1 MNDNK
6 RIARN
11 AVIIYVR
18 LIIATVVGLLS
29 SRFVLRGLGVSD
41 FGLYNVV
48 GSIVTMM
55 AFINNIMV
63 SSTYRYVAFEQG
75 KGKEGDVNKVFNT
88 SLTIHICIAVV
99 VLFFSLT
106 LGEFYI
112 DNYLN
117 VDPGKLGV
125 ARFIFWTSILS
136 CMISMCCVPFTGL
149 LTAMEKFNVMAI
161 VEIMQRIFVLVLSIV
176 LMHYM
181 GDRLRLY
188 GLCIACFNILFSL
201 VYVIFCISKYRAI
214 VKWQFQRDKRLYREM
229 LGFSGWIAFGAAS
242 GMAQHQ
248 GGSMIVNYFFG
259 TILNAAYGIA
269 NTINSLVGQFSR
281 ALAQAAAPQ
290 ITKSY
295 SGNDINRSIDLASYI
310 SKYTVFLMLLF
321 VVPICLEIDSIL
333 NIWLGK
339 DSVPPYASIM
349 CQLMLINLTMS
360 GMGEGIVNLIQATGK
375 IKWFQIIM
383 STISLLALPA
393 AWILYNK
400 GAEPYILLV
409 CFIVTGIVNIVLRPI
424 LLYKLINF
432 NVRRLLNITYLRV
445 LYVIISIVPLFVIVQ
460 QYPVNHVRSFI
471 SIPISLLYI
480 MVSMWLLGFNID
492 ERNRIKTIVKNKIH
506 IR

>member
-63 SSTYRYVAFEQG
+63 SSTYRYVAYEQG
-75 KGKEGDVNKVFNT
+75 KGKDGNVNKVFNT
-88 SLTIHICIAVV
+88 SLMIHICIAAV
-99 VLFFSLT
+99 VLLLSLT
-106 LGEFYI
+106 IGDYYI
-112 DNYLN
+112 DHYLK
-117 VDPGKLGV
+117 VEPEKLGD
-125 ARFIFWTSILS
+125 ARFVFWTSIIS
-136 CMISMCCVPFTGL
+136 CVITMCCVPFTGL

-161 VEIMQRIFVLVLSIV
+161 VEITQRVFVLVLSIV
-176 LMHYM
+176 LMYYM
-181 GDRLRLY
+181 GNRLRLY
-188 GLCIACFNILFSL
+188 GLCIACFNVLFAL
-201 VYVIFCISKYRAI
+201 IYVVYCFTKYRQ
-214 VKWQFQRDKRLYREM
+214 VVQWHFQRDKKLYREM
-229 LGFSGWIAFGAAS
+229 LGFSGWIALGAAV
-242 GMAQHQ
+242 GMGQHQ

-259 TILNAAYGIA
+259 TILNAAYGVA
-269 NTINSLVGQFSR
+269 NTINSMVGQFSR

-295 SGNDINRSIDLASYI
+295 SGNDVNRSIDLASYI

-321 VVPICLEIDSIL
+321 VVPLNLEIESIL

-339 DSVPPYASIM
+339 DAVPPYAAIM
-349 CQLMLINLTMS
+349 CQLMLINLIMS

-393 AWILYNK
+393 AWFLYK
-400 GAEPYILLV
+400 QGSEPYILLV
-409 CFIVTGIVNIVLRPI
+409 CFIVTGIINTLLRPY
-424 LLYKLINF
+424 LLFKLIHF
-432 NVRRLLNITYLRV
+432 NVRRLLNVSYLKV
-445 LYVIISIVPLFVIVQ
+445 LYVILCIVPLFIIVQ
-460 QYPVNHVRSFI
+460 RFPVSNLRTLIVV
-471 SIPISLLYI
+471 PLSLLYI
-480 MVSMWLLGFNID
+480 LTAMWVVGTGK
-492 ERNRIKTIVKNKIH
+492 EEKKRIKNFILIKIH
-506 IR
+506 RK